1 MSLSDRVEKAKSIV
15 RYGLYHILQRD
26 SKGIVRVI
34 VVPGSEGKQY
44 HIILRREGSAMS
56 AECRLSVSNGEI
68 DCEGAM
74 NGICY
79 HAIVAVE
86 VAAKEKQLHLAW
98 TKCEED
104 ATRRSHLGG
113 HKYRVISRQ
122 SGKSLWAV
130 AE

>member
-15 RYGLYHILQRD
+15 RYGLYRILQRD
-26 SKGIVRVI
+26 SKGVIRV
-34 VVPGSEGKQY
+34 VVIPGTEGKQY
-44 HIILRREGSAMS
+44 HVILRRDGETMRGEG
-56 AECRLSVSNGEI
+56 RLMTGIGEI
-68 DCEGAM
+68 DCEGSA
-74 NGICY
+74 NVVCY
-79 HAIVAVE
+79 HAISAVE

-113 HKYRVISRQ
+113 KKYKVVSRQ
-122 SGKSLWAV
+122 SGKSLWTV